1 MSLNQYTLKKDY
13 FSKENITNN
22 IFSFSPSDY
31 REIKLNESNKKLK
44 EYIKNY
50 KTGYEIGSDQYV
62 NKSKIRFLKTNN
74 ISNSILLDDSRIE
87 YCIPNNK
94 AVIPKNESILL
105 VKDGGTGGL
114 GEVCLYKTNKDYK
127 DYISSGI
134 IKINIEDFELRYYI
148 LGILKSN
155 HFKEFIDNKTSG
167 GSTIRHSKLI
177 SLDYNIPIPENKE
190 IYKII
195 SLYTQNLVDKE
206 IKIKEKNNEINK
218 VIKEELEKH
227 SHPHLN
233 TPYSNEILENNFR
246 FDSGLYSK
254 EYKSIQESITS
265 YDSGYFDLLDEYNSK
280 RGPNLAE
287 SVIGLSI
294 YKEEKKE
301 NFYRLI
307 TNVEF
312 TEDRTLSSFRY
323 LGNKTKLPLIPKN
336 SIMLSAD
343 GSVGRCIY
351 VDDLSKTITNYHPW
365 ILTPKK
371 NETPIYQNVY
381 TAMFLGYLRTV
392 GFYEKIQDKSNGGG
406 IKAPHLQNWIKI
418 PKFPESIQK
427 DIAIKYYNKVEK
439 NVDLSIENYLEKE
452 KERNS
457 RLGILQL
464 NMEVFELKDKI
475 EELVSKIVYN
485 EEINISDYI

>member
-1 MSLNQYTLKKDY
+1 MSLNQYTVKKNY
-13 FSKENITNN
+13 FDKVDILNN

-31 REIKLNESNKKLK
+31 RSIEIKEDNKEIV
-44 EYIKNY
+44 EYINSY
-50 KTGYEIGSDQYV
+50 KTGYEIGSDSYM

-94 AVIPKNESILL
+94 AVIPNNESILL

-114 GEVCLYKTNKDYK
+114 GEVCLYRKNKDFK

-134 IKINIEDFELRYYI
+134 IELKITDAELRYYI

-167 GSTIRHSKLI
+167 GSTIRHSKLM
-177 SLDYNIPIPENKE
+177 SLNYKVPMSFNKE
-190 IYKII
+190 VYKLVSVI
-195 SLYTQNLVDKE
+195 TQNLVDKE
-206 IKIKEKNNEINK
+206 LKIKEKNNEINQI
-218 VIKEELEKH
+218 IKDELESH

-233 TPYSNEILENNFR
+233 NPYSNEILENNFR
-246 FDSGLYSK
+246 FDSGLYSN
-254 EYKSIQESITS
+254 EYKSIQESIIT
-265 YDSGYFDLLDEYNSK
+265 YDGGYFDLLDEYNSK
-280 RGPNLAE
+280 RGQNLQI
-287 SVIGLSI
+287 SNIGLSI
-294 YKEEKKE
+294 YTEEKKE

-312 TEDRTLSSFRY
+312 TEDRTISAFRY
-323 LGNKTKLPLIPKN
+323 LGNKKKLTLIPKN
-336 SIMLSAD
+336 CIMLSAD

-351 VDDLSKTITNYHPW
+351 VDDLGKTITNIHPW
-365 ILTPKK
+365 ILTQKK
-371 NETPIYQNVY
+371 DETPVYQNVY

-418 PKFPESIQK
+418 PKFPDSIQK
-427 DIAIKYYNKVEK
+427 DIAVKYHNKLEK
-439 NVDLSIENYLEKE
+439 NTNLSLEDYLEKE

-475 EELVSKIVYN
+475 EELVSKIVYD